1 LLYCNQYRLICLYW
15 FESFNLSGK
24 KALQKKVKEY
34 AVERINFTG
43 KAARK
48 VAGGLLLLATIMLTA
63 CNGASGDGA
72 TSTETGT
79 GQGTGNASG
88 PVSIA
93 VGLSPNSSVT
103 LGAQTSATATL
114 LDSNKKPIK
123 DALISFST
131 DNKLAT
137 LTPSSGKVLTNE
149 NGQATISLT
158 AASVDANGA
167 GVLMVDASGTAGG
180 STFTAAG
187 AANFTIGSTSIS
199 LSEITLGQSPID
211 AYATTSVKVKVL
223 INGVA
228 TTTPQIV
235 SFSSGC
241 ANSGKA
247 KLDATVPTTTSGEA
261 SATYTDNGCTGS
273 DTITAS
279 LNIGSSAPRTAI
291 ISINPRKSS
300 TFKFVSNTP
309 TEGVITLKGFGSA
322 LRPQSAQVIF
332 QLVDANNNG
341 IQGKTV
347 DFSLDVTVGGVAL
360 QQTTGITD
368 SEGKATAIVI
378 AGDQPTPVRVTA
390 KADGLS
396 SQSSALSISTG
407 FPDMDSLSLSANRY
421 NINGWNYNGATAS
434 ITMRM
439 ADHFNNPIP
448 DGTAINFITDGGLI
462 GDGKTTG
469 QCQSVNSQ
477 CTIVLSSQNPRPT
490 NGRVH
495 IVAYAIGEESFID
508 KNNNILADQDN
519 ELVDINQKSSDIG
532 EAFIDVNENNIFDLG
547 TDQLIDFNGDKTY
560 NSPDGKFNGMLCLN
574 TFSKCS
580 AKKTLHVFSQQT
592 FIFSSQNPLV
602 NTVNSS
608 TFDSIQVGIRN
619 ISLQCGAS
627 QNETLWVRED
637 NAQNAMPDGTVISF
651 STKDAGSIGTSPTE
665 ISSST
670 KASGHKTGN
679 STVFG
684 VTIKAN
690 KCSDLKDPFVKGT
703 WELSV
708 AVPDHGGGKATTTR
722 IEANLCV
729 YATDPTLCK

>member
-1 LLYCNQYRLICLYW
+1 M
-15 FESFNLSGK
+15 
-24 KALQKKVKEY
+24 
-34 AVERINFTG
+34 ERINFTG

-72 TSTETGT
+72 TSTGTGT

-123 DALISFST
+123 DALISFTT

-158 AASVDANGA
+158 AASVEANGA
-167 GVLMVDASGTAGG
+167 GVLQVDVSGSAGG
-180 STFTAAG
+180 STFTATG
-187 AANFTIGSTSIS
+187 AANYTIGNTSIS

-228 TTTPQIV
+228 TSTPQVV

-241 ANSGKA
+241 ANSSKA
-247 KLDATVPTTTSGEA
+247 KLDATVPTNNSGEA
-261 SATYTDNGCTGS
+261 SATYTDNGCAGS

-279 LNIGSSAPRTAI
+279 LNIGSSAPRTATI
-291 ISINPRKSS
+291 KINDRKSS

-309 TEGVITLKGFGSA
+309 AEGVITLKGFGSEV
-322 LRPQSAQVIF
+322 RPQTARVVF

-341 IQGKTV
+341 IQGKAV
-347 DFSLDVTVGGVAL
+347 EFSLDVAVGGVAL
-360 QQTTGITD
+360 QATTGITD
-368 SEGKATAIVI
+368 IDGKATAIVI
-378 AGDQPTPVRVTA
+378 AGDHPTPVRVTA

-396 SQSSALSISTG
+396 SQSSGLSISTG

-421 NINGWNYNGATAS
+421 NINGWNYDGATA
-434 ITMRM
+434 TVTLRF
-439 ADHFNNPIP
+439 ADHFNNPVP

-477 CTIVLSSQNPRPT
+477 CSVTLSSQNPRPT

-495 IVAYAIGEESFID
+495 IVAYAIGEESFVDRFVTNEKI
-508 KNNNILADQDN
+508 NIFADQLS
-519 ELVDINQKSSDIG
+519 ELVDINGISSDIG
-532 EAFIDVNENNIFDLG
+532 EAYIDVNENGQFDSNI
-547 TDQLIDFNGDKTY
+547 DQLVDFNNNKKYDGPDQLY
-560 NSPDGKFNGMLCLN
+560 NGSLCL
-574 TFSKCS
+574 TSWEKCAPKRS
-580 AKKTLHVFSQQT
+580 LHVFSQQT
-592 FIFSSQNPLV
+592 FIFSSHIPLI
-602 NTVNSS
+602 NTVTNSS
-608 TFDSIQVGIRN
+608 PFDNIQTGIRS
-619 ISLQCGAS
+619 IRLQCGAS
-627 QNETLWVRED
+627 QNETLWVREN

-651 STKDAGSIGTSPTE
+651 STKDAGSISTAPTE

-684 VTIKAN
+684 VTVKAN

-729 YATDPTLCK
+729 YATDPNLCN